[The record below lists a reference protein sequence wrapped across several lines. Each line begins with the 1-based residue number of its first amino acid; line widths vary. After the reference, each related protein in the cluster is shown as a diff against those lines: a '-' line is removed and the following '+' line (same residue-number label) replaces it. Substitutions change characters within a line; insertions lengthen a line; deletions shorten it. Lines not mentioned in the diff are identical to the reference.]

1 MIDWEGD
8 KDFDPYGEETTKLI
22 QIILSIYNTNPE
34 DNSNEKEDTQKKEEE
49 EIKETNPP
57 DIQETK
63 NITNKV
69 IFNNEE
75 NQVIEEFN
83 IINKVVT
90 VTKPEEEKKDN
101 EIIKGTIKIKTNK
114 KNSNIQIKD
123 NKENKNEKSILFKTS
138 ITGRPKNGLIRPI
151 HHSKYDNDNAAK
163 VFITR
168 CKKSIHESN
177 MVDIQIFAKEEKI
190 KNNTIINIKFYE
202 PVINDCV
209 NKGITEKLELFNT
222 SLKTIYDKNNKDVL
236 DNILSIEQE
245 DNDIKIK
252 ILNLKFS
259 AKFLL
264 YLEAFLNDEK
274 SITIDGIELELKEF
288 DTLSECFNERE
299 KIYNKESKDKIKK
312 YLEEMI
318 QNKLQIRKKKEK

>member
-1 MIDWEGD
+1 MIDWDGD
-8 KDFDPYGEETTKLI
+8 KDFDTYGEETTKLI
-22 QIILSIYNTNPE
+22 EIILSIYKTNPE
-34 DNSNEKEDTQKKEEE
+34 ENSNEKEITQKEEEE

-63 NITNKV
+63 NITNKDIV
-69 IFNNEE
+69 NNEE

-90 VTKPEEEKKDN
+90 VAKPEEEKKDN

-222 SLKTIYDKNNKDVL
+222 SLKTIYDKNNKD
-236 DNILSIEQE
+236 
-245 DNDIKIK
+245 NDIKIK